1 MPSYWHEGWSGRRSL
16 EGLRFYEA
24 VLELC
29 WERFAQALAGDVASE
44 RFEREGLCCGHFDG
58 FVCELLEERG

>member
-1 MPSYWHEGWSGRRSL
+1 VPSHWHEGWSRRSL

-29 WERFAQALAGDVASE
+29 WEGFAEALAGDVASE
-44 RFEREGLCCGHFDG
+44 RFEREGLC
-58 FVCELLEERG
+58 